1 MTAPVVTV
9 LRGDAP
15 VTVDDARV
23 LIRRLAEH
31 AGGRRPGVQTPG
43 GETSGD
49 DRPRT
54 WAVIA
59 ELASP
64 PSLDENQRVVEHDL
78 VGRLAVRLA
87 VDKTLCVGDSR
98 SVRALHQGAIMEGS
112 WGDEARLVES
122 VDDAARLVD
131 ADPDWRPAAGDIVLL
146 ASATADLD
154 SVIAAWSERCGWQV
168 ADAEP
173 ATAPDDGEG
182 EP

>member
-1 MTAPVVTV
+1 MTASEVTV
-9 LRGDAP
+9 LRGDVP

-31 AGGRRPGVQTPG
+31 AGGRRTGAETTDG
-43 GETSGD
+43 GTGGD

-64 PSLDENQRVVEHDL
+64 PGQDENRRVVEHDL

-154 SVIAAWSERCGWQV
+154 SVIAAWSERCGWRV
-168 ADAEP
+168 VDARPEDTSG
-173 ATAPDDGEG
+173 AGEG